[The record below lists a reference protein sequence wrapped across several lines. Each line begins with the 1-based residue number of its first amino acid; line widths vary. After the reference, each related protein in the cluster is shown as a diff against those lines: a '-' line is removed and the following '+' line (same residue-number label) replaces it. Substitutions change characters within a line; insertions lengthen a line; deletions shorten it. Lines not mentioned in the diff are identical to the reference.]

1 MVYVQKDLLPREAPE
16 KVMAFFQARLPHN
29 ELLSV
34 VDVAAACN
42 ISVQTVRN
50 WIDAE
55 LVEAVNVGSG
65 DRPFWKV
72 YRPSVLRHMERKVNG
87 GEA

>member
-1 MVYVQKDLLPREAPE
+1 
-16 KVMAFFQARLPHN
+16 
-29 ELLSV
+29 
-34 VDVAAACN
+34 VAAACN